1 MNLQYAIQPF
11 GKVTVIYVSKFQTF
25 NEAVE
30 AARSLAEEHKVEVMI
45 SKVIGYFKPTIIWDS
60 VDPAYKVITK

>member
-1 MNLQYAIQPF
+1 MNDTYAIQPL
-11 GKVTVIYVSKFQTF
+11 GKVTVAYVYKFHTF

-45 SKVIGYFKPTIIWDS
+45 SKVIGYFKPTIVWDS
-60 VDPAYKVITK
+60 VDPDYKVITK